1 MSIRNYLLM
10 IILSS
15 IVLVCFGAAIEGYKS
30 SMKQADALFDQ
41 ELESIATVMV
51 QLGSKSLAAEQNAID
66 PSIFIN
72 YAIQV
77 WQQEQL
83 KLNLSPYQAT
93 TPIAKFI
100 AGFDYANF
108 AGQRWR
114 TYSYP
119 SEFGW
124 ILVAQPQ
131 KYRFELAESMTLAAV
146 TPLIVSMPFL
156 ALLISFTVKQ
166 SLKPLKQLTET
177 LNAKQADDLCAI
189 EVPRQSIELIPVVNT
204 LNHLLERVEGAYLR
218 EKHFASDAAHEL
230 RTPLSILKVSL
241 HNLMAQTGPSSDN
254 LAALDAGIERMSH
267 IVEQILLLNRTHPD
281 QFKRS
286 FTVLALTPLV
296 QEVVSDL
303 YPQILEKDHE
313 ISFSGEDLKM
323 RADAFTF
330 KTLLQNLIG
339 NAIKYTPDQ
348 GKISVTLQYDAHDI
362 VLTVSDSG
370 PGIAPSE
377 RDRIFDRFYRVGG
390 DQHQSQVIGCGL
402 GLSIVKHIADLY
414 QAKIALA
421 QSEWGGL
428 AISLRFTQDIQFKE
442 KTFV

>member
-15 IVLVCFGAAIEGYKS
+15 IVLVCFGAAIQGYKS
-30 SMKQADALFDQ
+30 SMQQADALFDQ
-41 ELESIATVMV
+41 ELESLANVMA
-51 QLGSKSLAAEQNAID
+51 QLGSHNISSQE
-66 PSIFIN
+66 PSRFLN

-77 WQQEQL
+77 WQNEQL
-83 KLNLSPYQAT
+83 TLNLSPYQDT

-100 AGFDYANF
+100 DGFDYINF

-114 TYSYP
+114 TYSYK
-119 SEFGW
+119 SDLGW

-146 TPLIVSMPFL
+146 TPLIICMPFL
-156 ALLISFTVKQ
+156 ALLISLAVKQ
-166 SLKPLKQLTET
+166 SLKPLKKLTQT
-177 LNAKQADDLCAI
+177 LNSKQVDDLCALD
-189 EVPRQSIELIPVVNT
+189 VPHQSIELVPVVNT
-204 LNHLLERVEGAYLR
+204 LNNLFERVEGAYFR

-241 HNLMAQTGPSSDN
+241 HNLMAQTGSAAEN
-254 LAALDAGIERMSH
+254 LAALDAGIDRMSH

-286 FTVLALTPLV
+286 FTPLTLTSLV
-296 QEVVSDL
+296 QDVVSDL
-303 YPQILEKDHE
+303 YPLILEKDHE
-313 ISFSGEDLKM
+313 ISFVGDEISM
-323 RADAFTF
+323 RADSFTF
-330 KTLLQNLIG
+330 KTLLHNLVG
-339 NAIKYTPDQ
+339 NAIKYTPDK
-348 GKISVTLQYDAHDI
+348 GKISIRLENDEGVI
-362 VLTVSDSG
+362 VLTISDSG
-370 PGIAPSE
+370 PGIAANE
-377 RDRIFDRFYRVGG
+377 RERIFDRFYRVGG
-390 DQHQSQVIGCGL
+390 DQHQSKVIGCGL

-414 QAKIALA
+414 QAKIVLA

-428 AISLRFTQDIQFKE
+428 AISLRFTQNMEFKE